1 MAIDWRRIEVIDD
14 DQAAAVR
21 RMKPWEKVAGIFAL
35 NRLMR
40 ARMAGHLMTQHPE
53 WSETEIQ
60 AEIARR
66 LARGSE

>member
-14 DQAAAVR
+14 EQAAALR
-21 RMKPWEKVAGIFAL
+21 RMKPWEKIAGIFDF

-40 ARMAGHLMTQHPE
+40 ARLAGHIMTRHPDWNE
-53 WSETEIQ
+53 VEVQ

-66 LARGSE
+66 LAHGTE